1 MKKYIQRF
9 EELSAQMSELE
20 RTKTVKDGRTLGG
33 TKQYDAV
40 DDEFFD
46 KWKINVKNLLS
57 YACGKESEHYKA
69 FSDIHI
75 VSFHAAFD
83 IFVKHKTVFN
93 AAKEDYLGGYCA
105 NAKTLVEAAV
115 FTSQLEQAQELLDA
129 GYYVAAAIIAGVVL
143 ETHLRELCSSNNIS
157 TGTMNRMNDDL
168 AKAGIY
174 SAIIQK
180 QITGFAAIRNS
191 AAHGK
196 ENDAKEGFNKEQVVT
211 MVQGIENFLATSLN

>member
-1 MKKYIQRF
+1 MNKHIQRF
-9 EELSAQMSELE
+9 EELEKELSEIE
-20 RTKTVKDGRTLGG
+20 KTVFRKNNSSIERVDGEKLAEWRI
-33 TKQYDAV
+33 KS
-40 DDEFFD
+40 
-46 KWKINVKNLLS
+46 KNLVGN
-57 YACGKESEHYKA
+57 ACGKGSEHYQEFIGAEKSNGYSNVYSY
-69 FSDIHI
+69 FQI
-75 VSFHAAFD
+75 VRA
-83 IFVKHKTVFN
+83 IFN
-93 AAKEDYLGGYCA
+93 AAKDDYLGGYCA
-105 NAKTLVEAAV
+105 SAKSLIEAEV
-115 FTSQLEQAQELLDA
+115 FTSQIEQAQELLDV

-157 TGTMNRMNDDL
+157 MGTMNRMNDDL